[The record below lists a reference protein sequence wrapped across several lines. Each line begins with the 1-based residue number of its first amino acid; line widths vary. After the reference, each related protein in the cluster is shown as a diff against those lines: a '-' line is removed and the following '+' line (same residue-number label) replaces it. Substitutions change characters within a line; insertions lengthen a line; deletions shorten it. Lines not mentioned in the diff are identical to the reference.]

1 MKKSIL
7 TTLLLCSSVSV
18 FAQTD
23 VLKITHENG
32 QQTTIAIADI
42 KEMTFD
48 TETSN
53 PAQQYAGFYRGTQS
67 VNVGGMYV
75 YTAEI
80 TYQLIAE
87 NNGMLTVVIPEYALS
102 GTVMG
107 DLTLGTLRIE
117 GLQFDETK
125 SGFYRLYAND
135 GLTQHF
141 KAVNDGTT
149 TMENDYTLSGESNI
163 LVKLTEK
170 GIHIENPFKLGAMP
184 LPMTATFDGTKE

>member
-107 DLTLGTLRIE
+107 DLTLGT
-117 GLQFDETK
+117 
-125 SGFYRLYAND
+125 
-135 GLTQHF
+135 
-141 KAVNDGTT
+141 T